1 MWGAGLI
8 MLSYAHIHTAKII
21 APFLKENE
29 SLSNVEAADQHNILR
44 LSTLQHIYC
53 IIGVSFTVVYMMRIV
68 KIPCYFD
75 FCLREKVDWQP
86 RDWLSSETD
95 QNFEFFN
102 LTLIGF
108 E

>member
-1 MWGAGLI
+1 MRRRADYVELCI
-8 MLSYAHIHTAKII
+8 YPYS
-21 APFLKENE
+21 ENYCT
-29 SLSNVEAADQHNILR
+29 VFEAADQHNILR

-86 RDWLSSETD
+86 KDGLCSETD
-95 QNFEFFN
+95 QNFEFF
-102 LTLIGF
+102 T
-108 E
+108 